1 MPTVLD
7 ITDIKIPKSVNGKSL
22 LPVIKGKQKD
32 VREYCYFAYRQ
43 HQRAII
49 IGNYKLIEYV
59 RAKDYNKQTGNFI
72 SGSRVTQLFN
82 IKTDPWE
89 TNNLANFPEYTEM
102 IKDMREKM
110 KIASSEYNDTYD
122 KNRSEYS
129 FWEFY

>member
-1 MPTVLD
+1 MLE
-7 ITDIKIPKSVNGKSL
+7 L
-22 LPVIKGKQKD
+22 
-32 VREYCYFAYRQ
+32 
-43 HQRAII
+43 
-49 IGNYKLIEYV
+49 
-59 RAKDYNKQTGNFI
+59 KDYNKQTGNFI

-110 KIASSEYNDTYD
+110 KLPLTEYNDTYD

>member
-1 MPTVLD
+1 MLYEV
-7 ITDIKIPKSVNGKSL
+7 IT
-22 LPVIKGKQKD
+22 
-32 VREYCYFAYRQ
+32 
-43 HQRAII
+43 
-49 IGNYKLIEYV
+49 NYKLIEYV